1 MIMKKYDES
10 VRTNHDPKWT
20 YILNILH
27 KILIIAGSGS
37 GKTNVLLNLLKHQRP
52 DVGES
57 IKESICQVSMEEKK

>member
-37 GKTNVLLNLLKHQRP
+37 GKTNVLLNLEK
-52 DVGES
+52 
-57 IKESICQVSMEEKK
+57 VSRKVSVRYQWKKRSKD